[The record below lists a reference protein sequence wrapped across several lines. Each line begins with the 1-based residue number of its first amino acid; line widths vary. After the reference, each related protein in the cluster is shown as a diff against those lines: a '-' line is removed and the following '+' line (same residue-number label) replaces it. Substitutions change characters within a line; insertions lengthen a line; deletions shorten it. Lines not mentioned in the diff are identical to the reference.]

1 MDADHPSNAPAGRLP
16 SLVVTRSQVDQ
27 RTRLA
32 YHRHTHHLIV
42 WATSAT
48 VTVRAD
54 ARDWLV
60 PPTHAVWIP
69 AGTPHAAEVLRPGDS
84 CTITVDADRSPV
96 TWVEPL
102 GIVITPLVRELI
114 VHLDRN
120 PRPGPTRTR
129 VESLL
134 LDLLEPTAGT
144 SLNVPLPTDP
154 RIRAIADRLIAD
166 PADQRDLA
174 AWGHEVGAGV
184 RTLTRLFSSE
194 TGMTFARWRTH
205 VRIRAAL
212 THLAHGTSIGATAR
226 AVGYRKP
233 GAFSEAFFRVTG
245 QPPSRWLPL
254 EVGNREIR

>member
-1 MDADHPSNAPAGRLP
+1 MDADHSSDAAAGRLP
-16 SLVVTRSQVDQ
+16 LLVVARSQVDQ
-27 RTRLA
+27 GTRLA
-32 YHRHTHHLIV
+32 YHRHPHHLIV

-48 VTVRAD
+48 VTVRTD

-60 PPTHAVWIP
+60 PPTHALWLP
-69 AGTPHAAEVLRPGDS
+69 SGTPHAVDVLHPGDS
-84 CTITVDADRSPV
+84 CTVAVDAARCPI
-96 TWVEPL
+96 TWVEPI

-120 PRPGPTRTR
+120 PRPDPMRTR

-134 LDLLEPTAGT
+134 LDLLEPTAST
-144 SLNVPLPTDP
+144 IVHVPLPIDP
-154 RIRAIADRLIAD
+154 RIRAIADELIAN

-174 AWGHEVGAGV
+174 AWGHEVGAGM
-184 RTLTRLFSSE
+184 RTLTRLFSNE

-212 THLAHGTSIGATAR
+212 THLAHGASIGATAR

-233 GAFSEAFFRVTG
+233 GAFSEAFFRITG
-245 QPPSRWLPL
+245 QSPSGWSPVV
-254 EVGNREIR
+254 VGN